1 MKKSKIFQFFLVIV
15 GILLLFFTYYSS
27 DKDKIVDSDKNFLIG
42 NVGKLTEQTSDV
54 IENAKYTG
62 EFAGN
67 FFELTAALAK
77 IKYDQPNIS
86 ELQDVFVVITLKDLR
101 KIYIRSNKAVFNK
114 TTNDTQFWGQ
124 VEITEQDNII
134 TSDNLDLYMGS
145 KNLITA
151 YNNVKYNGIKAFLIA
166 DKVDIDILKNEA
178 NIFMFEK
185 NNKVR
190 VKYKN

>member
-67 FFELTAALAK
+67 FFELTAAVAE

-86 ELQDVFVVITLKDLR
+86 
-101 KIYIRSNKAVFNK
+101 
-114 TTNDTQFWGQ
+114 
-124 VEITEQDNII
+124 
-134 TSDNLDLYMGS
+134 M
-145 KNLITA
+145 
-151 YNNVKYNGIKAFLIA
+151 
-166 DKVDIDILKNEA
+166 
-178 NIFMFEK
+178 
-185 NNKVR
+185 
-190 VKYKN
+190 